1 MGTPTLSATILT
13 ALLERHYNI
22 VGVVTKADRPVG
34 RNKDISPNPVKTVAL
49 ERSLPLLQP
58 EKIDGSVIE
67 QLRAWKPDLVIV
79 AAYGKILPQELLAI
93 PGFGC
98 INFHPSLLPAWRGA
112 APIQNALLA
121 GATETGVTIM
131 LMDRGMDTG
140 DILKQVTV
148 PIAPDDTTL
157 TLTEKLVPAGIALLL
172 STLPLWVERK
182 ITPRKQEGNQATLC
196 QLIERE
202 DGHIIWTDE
211 AESIYNRFRA
221 LFPWPGVFTYWK
233 KDDELLRLKLVSL
246 SYQKQNAQTMHPLGQ
261 VFEIG
266 EKVGVQTTTGI
277 IFLETVQLAGKTP
290 LPIAEFLRGNDG
302 LIGSFLE

>member
-1 MGTPTLSATILT
+1 MGTPALSASILT
-13 ALLERHYNI
+13 ALLEKHYNI
-22 VGVVTKADRPVG
+22 VGVVTKADKPVG
-34 RNKDISPNPVKTVAL
+34 RKKEITASPVKEVAL
-49 ERSLPLLQP
+49 QHEIPLLQP
-58 EKIDGSVIE
+58 EKIDATTLE
-67 QLRAWKPDLVIV
+67 QLRSWKPDLIIV
-79 AAYGKILPQELLAI
+79 AAYGKILPQEVIDL

-98 INFHPSLLPAWRGA
+98 LNFHPSLLPLWRGA
-112 APIQNALLA
+112 APIQNALLS

-140 DILKQVTV
+140 DILQQVIL
-148 PIAPDDTTL
+148 PIAPEDTSD
-157 TLTEKLVPAGIALLL
+157 TLTEKLVTAGTELLL

-182 ITPRKQEGNQATLC
+182 LTPLKQDGSRATLC

-221 LFPWPGVFTYWK
+221 LTPWPGIFTYWK
-233 KDDELLRLKLVSL
+233 KGDDLLRLKILGL
-246 SYQKQNAQTMHPLGQ
+246 TYQKQNPQTMRPLGQ

-277 IFLETVQLAGKTP
+277 IFLETVQLEGKGP
-290 LPIAEFLRGNDG
+290 LTIKEFLRGNDG
-302 LIGSFLE
+302 LVGSFLE